1 MAGHPVTLL
10 SATGDKRW
18 IPAFAG
24 MTVSLRV
31 AAGQLWMAP
40 LHPQN
45 PPAYPQAL
53 QFAFFAGATAPMSLD
68 SATRERIESLLQ
80 NHRVVLFMKGTRQ
93 QPMCGFSSAATNTL
107 NELLPDY
114 HTVNVLEDPE
124 IREGIKA
131 YGDWPTIPQLYVG
144 GELVG
149 GADIIRQMYASG
161 ELHQLFGATAPDRT
175 PPEITITD
183 KAAEAI
189 RQGTASAQG
198 LALHLEIGPDH
209 SAGFQLAPGS
219 EHDIVVTS
227 NGIEVHFDPGSA
239 QRAKGIVID
248 WVSTV
253 QGEGLS
259 LKFPGAQEIGT
270 LTVQQLKERRAA
282 AAGAHPGRRRLRRPG
297 QPAQG
302 CADRLHLPPRRV
314 QPRRGRAF
322 CRARLQQGLQRRRR
336 HGCVGAADRPHGA
349 ALLSG

>member
-1 MAGHPVTLL
+1 
-10 SATGDKRW
+10 
-18 IPAFAG
+18 
-24 MTVSLRV
+24 
-31 AAGQLWMAP
+31 
-40 LHPQN
+40 
-45 PPAYPQAL
+45 
-53 QFAFFAGATAPMSLD
+53 MSLD
-68 SATRERIESLLQ
+68 SATRERIQSLLQ
-80 NHRVVLFMKGTRQ
+80 DHRVVLFMKGTRH
-93 QPMCGFSSAATNTL
+93 QPMCGFSAAATNTL

-114 HTVNVLEDPE
+114 HTVNVLEDAE

-161 ELHQLFGATAPDRT
+161 ELHQLFGAAAPDRT

-189 RQGTASAQG
+189 RQGTANAQG

-219 EHDIVVTS
+219 DHDIVVSS
-227 NGIEVHFDPGSA
+227 NGIDVHFDPGSA

-259 LKFPGAQEIGT
+259 LKFPGAQEIKS
-270 LTVQQLKERRAA
+270 LSVQELKARL
-282 AAGAHPGRRRLRRPG
+282 AAGDITLIDVR
-297 QPAQG
+297 PAQG
-302 CADRLHLPPRRV
+302 RAQAAPLPQARV
-314 QPRRGRAF
+314 LEDEGYES
-322 CRARLQQGLQRRRR
+322 L
-336 HGCVGAADRPHGA
+336 A
-349 ALLSG
+349 ALPKDTPIAFICHHGISSRGMAERFAAHGFTDVSNVEGGMDAWSRDVDSSVPRY